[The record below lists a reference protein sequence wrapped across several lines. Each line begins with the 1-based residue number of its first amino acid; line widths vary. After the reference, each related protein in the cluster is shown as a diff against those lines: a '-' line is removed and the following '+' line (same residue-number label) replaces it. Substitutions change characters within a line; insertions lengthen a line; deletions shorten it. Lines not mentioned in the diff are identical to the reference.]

1 LINTFNPRKGGS
13 ILDES
18 VYIHP
23 KALVE
28 TDKIGARTRV
38 WAFAHVMEGAE
49 IGTDCNIGDH
59 SFVESTV
66 TIGNHVTV
74 KNGVA
79 VWEKVTVEDGA
90 FLGPNCV
97 FTNDMNP
104 RSEFKKGSA
113 GLIPT
118 LVRRGASI
126 GANATIVCG
135 ITLGQYAFVGAGA
148 VVTKDVPDF
157 AMVYGNPARIRG
169 YMCKCGEKIEEFGK
183 PCPKCGRVYE
193 KQNGKVVCVKE

>member
-1 LINTFNPRKGGS
+1 M
-13 ILDES
+13 EEA

-28 TDKIGARTRV
+28 TDTIGARTRV
-38 WAFAHVMEGAE
+38 WAFAHVMKGAE
-49 IGTDCNIGDH
+49 IGSDCNICDH

-66 TIGNHVTV
+66 KIGNLVTV

-79 VWEKVTVEDGA
+79 IWEKVTVEDGV
-90 FLGPNCV
+90 FLGPYCV

-104 RSEFKKGSA
+104 RAEVKKGPA

-118 LVRRGASI
+118 RICRGASI

-135 ITLGQYAFVGAGA
+135 ITIGRYAFIGAGA

-157 AMVYGNPARIRG
+157 AMVYGNPAGIHG
-169 YMCKCGEKIEEFGK
+169 YMCACGEKIETFGK
-183 PCPKCGRVYE
+183 PCPKCGRIYKKDGE
-193 KQNGKVVCVKE
+193 KVVCAEGCQAK